1 MDSEQQVL
9 PAEHDAITFSDN
21 DSTMGDNEVLV
32 TFFKKKIFCTFQRLR
47 FQCRDDTCPYGL
59 LRLPLSTWTNISTSI
74 WYAYLYSS
82 A

>member
-32 TFFKKKIFCTFQRLR
+32 TFFKKNFFALFK
-47 FQCRDDTCPYGL
+47 D
-59 LRLPLSTWTNISTSI
+59 
-74 WYAYLYSS
+74 
-82 A
+82 

>member
-32 TFFKKKIFCTFQRLR
+32 TFF
-47 FQCRDDTCPYGL
+47 
-59 LRLPLSTWTNISTSI
+59 
-74 WYAYLYSS
+74 
-82 A
+82 